1 MKAFTASTREP
12 EMKALMHISRQLE
25 NLEFVLL
32 SIDSTLELIAYGKD
46 TSTPRQETPEQV
58 RAMFAAH
65 AADLRQT
72 LNEPADRELS
82 EITLTNVV
90 PETED
95 DKQGLGKW
103 LEQLDKC
110 KCPIQ
115 VRIVHEDCCER
126 REQDDST

>member
-1 MKAFTASTREP
+1 MDYDKADEIIR
-12 EMKALMHISRQLE
+12 
-25 NLEFVLL
+25 LL
-32 SIDSTLELIAYGKD
+32 DSIDT
-46 TSTPRQETPEQV
+46 TV
-58 RAMFAAH
+58 REIEAKLCEPQGMTEARALFAAH

-72 LNEPADRELS
+72 LSERADSELG

>member
-46 TSTPRQETPEQV
+46 TSTPRQETPAQV

-65 AADLRQT
+65 AADLRQVRS
-72 LNEPADRELS
+72 ERADSELG

-90 PETED
+90 PETDD
-95 DKQGLGKW
+95 DKQRLDKW

-110 KCPIQ
+110 QCPIQ
-115 VRIVHEDCCER
+115 VHIVHEDCCER
-126 REQDDST
+126 RE